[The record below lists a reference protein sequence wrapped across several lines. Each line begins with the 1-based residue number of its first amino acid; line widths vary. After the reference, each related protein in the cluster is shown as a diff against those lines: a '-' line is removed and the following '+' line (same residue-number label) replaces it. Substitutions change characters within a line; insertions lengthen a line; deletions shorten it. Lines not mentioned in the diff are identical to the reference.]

1 MSQRTHSGSR
11 RDDRAIHATQNKLL
25 EADVVRH
32 DSHMH
37 RDPRAQ
43 PAICVDGLSAIIP
56 VRQKAMDEQ
65 SSNRDRP
72 DITCEKHATCLRH
85 SECPRHQ
92 VAASEHASLSILHE
106 RELSQPRQLV
116 NIVARELDLSNQHQC
131 PTR

>member
-11 RDDRAIHATQNKLL
+11 WDDRAIHATQNKLL
-25 EADVVRH
+25 EADVVWH

-43 PAICVDGLSAIIP
+43 PASCVDGHSAIMP
-56 VRQKAMDEQ
+56 VRQKAMNEQ

-72 DITCEKHATCLRH
+72 DIACEKHATCLRH

-106 RELSQPRQLV
+106 RERF
-116 NIVARELDLSNQHQC
+116 
-131 PTR
+131 